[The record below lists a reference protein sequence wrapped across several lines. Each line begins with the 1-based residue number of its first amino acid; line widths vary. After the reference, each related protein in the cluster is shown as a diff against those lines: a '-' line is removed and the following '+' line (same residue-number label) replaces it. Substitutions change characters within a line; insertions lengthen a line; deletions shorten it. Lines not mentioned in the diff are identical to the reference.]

1 MNVQYQKFIDD
12 LLEDLEGAFA
22 ENTLRAYQSDFTHF
36 CEWCEEQ
43 EVEAIPPTPEVLAS
57 YVEAMAKDYKSA
69 TIRRYLNSLG
79 SICFFADF
87 GKPTHSPK
95 VKLALKKMHRKIGR
109 HQSQAQPL
117 TREYLD
123 KMLKKCDR
131 SIAGM
136 RNRLLLLI
144 GYETMR
150 RRAEICAFK
159 LENLQMLPSGE
170 YALLLER
177 SKTDQLG
184 EGRLIPISDELGE
197 LIIRWAK
204 RTGLKSGPILRGV
217 RKGGHLGGPLAA
229 SSVTNILIDL
239 QYRARLRHIRHFS
252 GHSFRVGAALDMLN
266 AGVPLEKIMLRGGWR
281 KETTALRYL
290 QSWVGS
296 VNPGQLNA
304 EGAHPNP
311 LIC

>member
-1 MNVQYQKFIDD
+1 MKALTKKFITD
-12 LLEDLEGAFA
+12 LLEDLEGGFA
-22 ENTLRAYQSDFTHF
+22 TNTLRAYEQDFEHF
-36 CEWCEEQ
+36 CEWCEER
-43 EVEAIPPTPEVLAS
+43 EYEAIPPTDAILAE
-57 YVEAMAKDYKSA
+57 YVTDMATDYKSA
-69 TIRRYLNSLG
+69 TIRRHLNSLG
-79 SICFFADF
+79 SICFFADL

-131 SIAGM
+131 SLAGL

-150 RRAEICAFK
+150 RRSEICAFK
-159 LENLQMLPSGE
+159 LENLQTLPNGE

-204 RTGLKSGPILRGV
+204 RTGHKTGPILRAV
-217 RKGGHLGGPLAA
+217 RKGENLGGPLSA

-296 VNPGQLNA
+296 VNPGEL
-304 EGAHPNP
+304 GADGVSFN
-311 LIC
+311 